1 MRNKSKQINFRVSE
15 KDYNKILQRVEKSN
29 LSLTSYFLTLA
40 LDGRIIVVEGLA
52 EMIAELNKIGNNLNQ
67 ITRLFHQGIY
77 PSDVEF
83 MKLKVQV
90 RDIWQSLNS
99 LTRKEV

>member
-15 KDYNKILQRVEKSN
+15 KDYIKILKRIEKTKTN
-29 LSLTSYFLTLA
+29 ITGYFLTLA
-40 LDGRIIVVEGLA
+40 LDGKIIVVEGLS
-52 EMIAELNKIGNNLNQ
+52 EMITELNKIGNNLNQ

-77 PSDVEF
+77 PSDAEF
-83 MKLKVQV
+83 LKLKLEVG
-90 RDIWQSLNS
+90 RIWRLLNS

>member
-15 KDYNKILQRVEKSN
+15 KDYAKILKRIEKTN
-29 LSLTSYFLTLA
+29 TNITGYFLTLA
-40 LDGRIIVVEGLA
+40 LDGKIIVVEGLA
-52 EMIAELNKIGNNLNQ
+52 ETITELNRIGNNLNQ

-77 PSDVEF
+77 PSGMEF
-83 MKLKVQV
+83 LKLKSEVSRV
-90 RDIWQSLNS
+90 WQSLNS